1 MAKTSFLPRLVNG
14 QTGDPALF
22 VDLLREKRA
31 LLFDCGN
38 LTPLSPSEI
47 LRISDVFVSHA
58 HIDHFIGFDHLLRL
72 HLGRGKR
79 VRVFGPPGITGCV
92 RGKLSGYTW
101 NLVRHQRLVYEV
113 HEWSPNGIRVTE
125 FVCRRRFAAGAARDR
140 KNGEYL
146 WQDDHIRVRTAPLD
160 HRIPSLAFAVSER
173 DFLNV
178 DPVKVSELSLT
189 PGAWLN
195 DLKRRV
201 RAGDPT
207 PLLIDGR
214 QFEVADLARRLL
226 HTTPGR
232 TIAYAADALGNEANL
247 AAIAELAR
255 GADWLFCEG
264 AFLEEDRER
273 ANETYHLTAAQAGRA
288 ARLAGARRLMVFHFS
303 PKYEGRFSQL
313 EEEAARE
320 HGRMASADEDDE
332 REGPRSG
339 EAHSPA
345 RENSSG
351 NS

>member
-1 MAKTSFLPRLVNG
+1 MVKTSFLPKLVNG

-22 VDLLREKRA
+22 VDLLQEKRA

-38 LTPLSPSEI
+38 LAALSPSEI

-79 VRVFGPPGITGCV
+79 VRVFGPPGITTCV

-101 NLVRHQRLVYEV
+101 NLVRHQRLIYEV
-113 HEWSPNGIRVTE
+113 HEWSPAGSRVTE
-125 FVCRRRFAAGAARDR
+125 FHCRRRFAPGPSRQLPP
-140 KNGEYL
+140 GEFL
-146 WQDDHIRVRTAPLD
+146 WQDEHIRVRATALD
-160 HRIPSLAFAVSER
+160 HRIPSLAFAVTER

-178 DPVKVSELSLT
+178 NPVRLEELSLS
-189 PGAWLN
+189 PGPWLN
-195 DLKRRV
+195 ELKRRV
-201 RAGDPT
+201 RAGDT
-207 PLLIDGR
+207 APLRIEDR
-214 QFEVADLARRLL
+214 EFAVADLSARLL

-273 ANETYHLTAAQAGRA
+273 AAETYHLTAAQAGRA
-288 ARLAGARRLMVFHFS
+288 ARLAGVRRLVVFHFS
-303 PKYEGRFSQL
+303 PKYEGRFALL

-320 HGRMASADEDDE
+320 FGGRDANRADTAGDE
-332 REGPRSG
+332 GY
-339 EAHSPA
+339 SPA